1 MAFIKARLNIPFM
14 LSLGAI
20 VLLPK
25 YQCFGDAQLSRIS
38 YQSFGHQ
45 CQATLVIYF
54 LTHIIQVKS
63 SAQEFARTAEYREQ
77 EELGRESD
85 EFDWFYFLDRLIIS
99 HFCSKWRTVLLDN
112 VEFWRHLHIHAGF
125 PLTYLEKKR
134 RVPFRKNV
142 VPVPAHAPQNTKRY
156 SRAILSTRES
166 TSTGKS
172 CTTAWTTSIRRGTQY
187 PSGLP
192 LREEAEVETRIPEA
206 IDEVFIRRMAT
217 NRHERAT
224 VVDTERISDH
234 SVGSFS
240 TRSGSEFGNLRFWH
254 RFSLLDTESDT

>member
-1 MAFIKARLNIPFM
+1 M
-14 LSLGAI
+14 LLFFF
-20 VLLPK
+20 
-25 YQCFGDAQLSRIS
+25 C
-38 YQSFGHQ
+38 
-45 CQATLVIYF
+45 LVITSCTWHVGHCFAWQYESSPSYRINLLAINAKQLWSFIF
-54 LTHIIQVKS
+54 LTHIIQVMS
-63 SAQEFARTAEYREQ
+63 SAQEFTRTAEYREQ
-77 EELGRESD
+77 ELGRERQD
-85 EFDWFYFLDRLIIS
+85 
-99 HFCSKWRTVLLDN
+99 
-112 VEFWRHLHIHAGF
+112 
-125 PLTYLEKKR
+125 
-134 RVPFRKNV
+134 PFRKNV
-142 VPVPAHAPQNTKRY
+142 VPVPAHAPQNMKRY

-206 IDEVFIRRMAT
+206 IDEVLIRRMET
-217 NRHERAT
+217 NCHERAT

-240 TRSGSEFGNLRFWH
+240 TRSGSEFDNLRFWR